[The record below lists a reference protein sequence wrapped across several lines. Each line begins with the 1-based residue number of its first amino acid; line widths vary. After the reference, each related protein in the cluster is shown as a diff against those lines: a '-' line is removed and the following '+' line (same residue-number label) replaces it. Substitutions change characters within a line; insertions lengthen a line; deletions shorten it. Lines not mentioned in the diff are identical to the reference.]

1 MGGKFKRLI
10 WLWMQC
16 FNSMKNV
23 MTFVPFFLYAI
34 LQLILLFSLTN
45 FSQGPFSKI
54 FVPIINKLF
63 GEPALHYPNFYLI
76 LSPFYSQ
83 INIVLSGLI
92 GIIIIGMATYLFAGT
107 FNGEKHG
114 FGQSLK
120 KTLPRYGLLFIIWI
134 IETALTLLMIIGIPL
149 LLKNFFQPDY
159 RLGQIFEMV
168 GLLFAILTASVFAF
182 TTVLII
188 LEKQK
193 LFQAIAKTFVLF
205 KRNAVTTFFLIAVP
219 ALLYFPIN
227 YLTRKAPVLITKNS
241 PEIIV
246 TILAA
251 GIFVSF
257 ISSYFQIG
265 AITRFYL
272 LLNQSRKY

>member
-16 FNSMKNV
+16 FKSMKNV
-23 MTFVPFFLYAI
+23 MTFVPFLLYAM
-34 LQLILLFSLTN
+34 LQGILLFSLTN
-45 FSQGPFSKI
+45 FSQTPFSKI

-92 GIIIIGMATYLFAGT
+92 GIVIIGMATYVFAGT
-107 FNGEKHG
+107 FNGEKKG
-114 FGQSLK
+114 VGPSLK
-120 KTLPRYGLLFIIWI
+120 MTLPKYGFLFIIWL
-134 IETALTLLMIIGIPL
+134 IETVLTLVMIIGIPQ
-149 LLKNFFQPDY
+149 LLKSFLQPDY
-159 RLGQIFEMV
+159 RLGQIFEMI
-168 GLLFAILTASVFAF
+168 GLLFGIMVASVFAF
-182 TTVLII
+182 TTILIVL
-188 LEKQK
+188 ENQK
-193 LFQAIAKTFVLF
+193 LFQAISKTFVIF
-205 KRNAVTTFFLIAVP
+205 KRNAITTFFLVAVP
-219 ALLYFPIN
+219 TLIYFPIN

-265 AITRFYL
+265 SITRFYL

>member
-16 FNSMKNV
+16 FKSMKNV
-23 MTFVPFFLYAI
+23 MTFVPFLLYAI
-34 LQLILLFSLTN
+34 LQVLLLFSLAN
-45 FSQGPFSKI
+45 FSQGPLSKLLA
-54 FVPIINKLF
+54 PIIHSLF

-92 GIIIIGMATYLFAGT
+92 GIMVIGVATYLFAGT

-114 FGQSLK
+114 FGQSVK
-120 KTLPRYGLLFIIWI
+120 MTLPKYGLLFVIWI
-134 IETALTLLMIIGIPL
+134 IETALTLLMIIGIPQ
-149 LLKNFFQPDY
+149 LLKSFLQPDY
-159 RLGQIFEMV
+159 RLGQIFEMI

-188 LEKQK
+188 LERQK
-193 LFQAIAKTFVLF
+193 LFKAIAKTVLIF
-205 KRNAVTTFFLIAVP
+205 KRNAVTTFFLVAVP
-219 ALLYFPIN
+219 TLIYFPIN
-227 YLTRKAPVLITKNS
+227 YLTRKAPVLITKHS

-251 GIFVSF
+251 GIFVSM
-257 ISSYFQIG
+257 IASYFQIG

>member
-16 FNSMKNV
+16 FKSMKSV
-23 MTFVPFFLYAI
+23 ITFVPFLVYAI
-34 LQLILLFSLTN
+34 LQVILLLSLTN
-45 FSQGPFSKI
+45 FSQSPFSNI
-54 FVPIINKLF
+54 FVPMINKVF

-92 GIIIIGMATYLFAGT
+92 GIVIIGMATYLFAGT
-107 FNGEKHG
+107 FNGEKKG
-114 FGQSLK
+114 FGQSFK
-120 KTLPRYGLLFIIWI
+120 MTLPKYGLLFVIWL
-134 IETALTLLMIIGIPL
+134 IETVLTLLMIIGIPQ
-149 LLKNFFQPDY
+149 LLKSFLQPDY
-159 RLGQIFEMV
+159 RMGQIFEMV
-168 GLLFAILTASVFAF
+168 GLLFAIIIASMFAF
-182 TTVLII
+182 TTILII
-188 LEKQK
+188 LENQR
-193 LFQAIAKTFVLF
+193 LFQAISKTFLIF
-205 KRNAVTTFFLIAVP
+205 KKNAVTTFFLIAVP
-219 ALLYFPIN
+219 TLIYFPIN

-251 GIFVSF
+251 GIFLSF

-265 AITRFYL
+265 SITRFYL